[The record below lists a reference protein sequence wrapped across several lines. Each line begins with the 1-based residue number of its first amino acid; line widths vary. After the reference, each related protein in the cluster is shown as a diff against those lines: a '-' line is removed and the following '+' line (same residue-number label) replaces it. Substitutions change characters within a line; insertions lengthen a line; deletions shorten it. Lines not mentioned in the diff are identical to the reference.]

1 MLADQMR
8 IFPLPDEVQ
17 QYEQLIKQ
25 SQKSLAHYFA
35 LKSQIDRDPKLSGYR
50 DYLMKQLDSKFN
62 A

>member
-1 MLADQMR
+1 MLADKMR

-25 SQKSLAHYFA
+25 SHKSLAHYLA
-35 LKSQIDRDPKLSGYR
+35 LKTQIDRDPKLSGYR